1 MSFAI
6 SIIGCIFGCR
16 ISNAPNYEYQAQ
28 HHFCIGEPEKER
40 CANRIEN
47 VPIRMRVIF
56 ASQRIEFTTGYR
68 IDVAKWDADKQRVK
82 NGCTNKLKQSAAEI
96 NTDLL
101 KYYAEIQNIFKEFEV
116 QEVMPTTQQLKE
128 AFNMR
133 MKTSEEQPE
142 EVPVSFWEVFDEFI
156 KECGNQNNWTHP
168 PMKNLQQWGTT
179 SKSSRR
185 MQHLTISTSL
195 D

>member
-28 HHFCIGEPEKER
+28 HHFCIGEPE
-40 CANRIEN
+40 
-47 VPIRMRVIF
+47 
-56 ASQRIEFTTGYR
+56 
-68 IDVAKWDADKQRVK
+68 K

-133 MKTSEEQPE
+133 MKDTSEEQPE
-142 EVPVSFWEVFDEFI
+142 EAPVSFWEVFDEFI
-156 KECGNQNNWTHP
+156 KECGNQNNWTA
-168 PMKNLQQWGTT
+168 
-179 SKSSRR
+179 
-185 MQHLTISTSL
+185 STYEKFAA
-195 D
+195 